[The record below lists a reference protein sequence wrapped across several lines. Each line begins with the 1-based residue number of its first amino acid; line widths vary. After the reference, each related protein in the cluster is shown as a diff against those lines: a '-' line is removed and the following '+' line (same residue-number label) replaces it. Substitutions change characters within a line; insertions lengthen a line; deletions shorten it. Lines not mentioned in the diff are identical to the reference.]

1 MPYRIAGIDVHKR
14 MLAVVVADIAVEG
27 EYCFERRMIGTSPD
41 QLRALAA
48 WLVERDVDE
57 VVMESTAQYWRP
69 VWEALERH
77 WQTCR
82 SRERNGPMSGALHL
96 AQAQSNQGPRGRKK
110 DFPDAERLVRR
121 LVAQELTLSFV
132 PEIAQRLWRTVTRR
146 KYQLTCNRVQLQN
159 RLECLLE
166 EAHIKLSSLVSD
178 LLGASARRMLQAVAD
193 GESNPATVA
202 ALGSQRLRATPDQLG
217 DALGA
222 CTDLDPI
229 YRRLLA
235 MTLGELQLIEAHI
248 QQLDEELARLL
259 RAHQD
264 AVQRLAAVPGL
275 GVDSAQQI
283 IAEVGPTAAT
293 FPSAK
298 RLASW
303 MGACPGHDESA
314 GVNHSRR
321 SPHGNRQ
328 MRRLLNQ
335 AANAAVKTK
344 GSIFQLVYRRL
355 VVRLGHAQT
364 IGAITHRLCR
374 LVWKILHEGVAYE
387 ERGPAVTK
395 QRAHRRAAK
404 MIRELRSLGYRVD
417 LGTGSIGESRMI
429 ERDFRPWIEEL
440 NRLVPP
446 HR

>member
-1 MPYRIAGIDVHKR
+1 MPYWIAGIDVHKR
-14 MLAVVVADIAVEG
+14 MLAVAVADVAVDG
-27 EYCFERRMIGTSPD
+27 ELQFDRRTVGTSPD
-41 QLRALAA
+41 QLRALAG
-48 WLVERDVDE
+48 WLVEHEVEE

-69 VWEALERH
+69 VWDTLERD
-77 WQTCR
+77 WTPPR
-82 SRERNGPMSGALHL
+82 RMRNDAGPMSGALHL
-96 AQAQSNQGPRGRKK
+96 AQAQSNRGAPGRKK
-110 DFPDAERLVRR
+110 DFPDAERLVKR
-121 LVAQELTLSFV
+121 LAAQELTLSFV
-132 PEIAQRLWRTVTRR
+132 PDATQRLWRTVTRR

-178 LLGASARRMLQAVAD
+178 LLGASARRMLQAIAD
-193 GESNPATVA
+193 GETSATAVVA
-202 ALGSQRLRATPDQLG
+202 LASQRLRATPEQLC

-222 CTDLDPI
+222 CAELHAV
-229 YRRLLA
+229 YRRLLRL
-235 MTLGELQLIEAHI
+235 TLDELRMIEDQIA
-248 QQLDEELARLL
+248 QLDEELARLL
-259 RAHQD
+259 RTHQD

-303 MGACPGHDESA
+303 VGACPGHDESA
-314 GVNHSRR
+314 GINHSRR
-321 SPHGNRQ
+321 SPKGNRQ

-344 GSIFQLVYRRL
+344 GSIFELVYRRL

-364 IGAITHRLCR
+364 IGAIAHRLCR
-374 LVWKILHEGVAYE
+374 LVWKILHERVVYE

-395 QRAHRRAAK
+395 ARAQRRAAK
-404 MIRELRSLGYRVD
+404 MIRELRSLGYR
-417 LGTGSIGESRMI
+417 I
-429 ERDFRPWIEEL
+429 ELPS
-440 NRLVPP
+440 PSQSP
-446 HR
+446 A